1 MEPSE
6 NYAMDFFFGKDAVRQ
21 NPLGGAP
28 SLEDGKM
35 DVNRLPLP
43 LVLPLVSRDLDGWNT
58 QHTPG

>member
-6 NYAMDFFFGKDAVRQ
+6 NYAMDFFSGKDAVRQ

-28 SLEDGKM
+28 SQKDSKM

-43 LVLPLVSRDLDGWNT
+43 PILPLVSRDLDG
-58 QHTPG
+58 